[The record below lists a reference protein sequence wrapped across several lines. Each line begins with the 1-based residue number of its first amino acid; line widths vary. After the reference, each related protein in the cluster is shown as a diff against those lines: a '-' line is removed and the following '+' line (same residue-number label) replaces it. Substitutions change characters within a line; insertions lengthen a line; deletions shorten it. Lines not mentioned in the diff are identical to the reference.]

1 MYKFLTQIDK
11 EDWVQLVDSS
21 SVASFFQTPSC
32 YHFYQSLPFVEP
44 FVYGVEHQGQLLAVA
59 CGYIIA
65 DGGKLKQFFSRRA
78 IIPGGFL
85 LAENC
90 PTEAVTCLLNFS
102 KNALKKKAIFVEVR
116 NYDDYAC
123 FSSAIQAAGFEYQPH
138 LNFHVDTTSLE
149 SSLQKLSSTK
159 RRDVKV
165 SLKEGAELSLLDDET
180 DLKAYYDLLRD
191 LYKTKVKTPLFP
203 YEFFQQLYQ
212 WPEGRIFVV
221 KYQGRVLGG
230 SVCVELP
237 NRVLYEWFVCGL
249 DRTVKNVYPSTLA
262 TWGAIEYASTHE
274 ITRFDMMGAG
284 KPNHGYGVR
293 EFKAKFGG
301 TLVEHGRFCYVAN
314 PMLFFIGRLAVKL
327 LKHHN

>member
-1 MYKFLTQIDK
+1 MDCLKDIDTGK
-11 EDWVQLVDSS
+11 WNELVAKS

-85 LAENC
+85 LADNC
-90 PTEAVTCLLNFS
+90 PTEAVTCLLNFT

-165 SLKEGAELSLLDDET
+165 SLKEGAELSLLDNET

-249 DRTVKNVYPSTLA
+249 DREIKNVYPSTLA
-262 TWGAIEYASTHE
+262 TWGAIEYAATHN
-274 ITRFDMMGAG
+274 ILRFDMMGAG
-284 KPNHGYGVR
+284 KPDAGYGVR

-301 TLVEHGRFCYVAN
+301 DLVEHGRYSFICN
-314 PMLFFIGRLAVKL
+314 PLLYAIGKFGVKL
-327 LKHHN
+327 LKHK

>member
-1 MYKFLTQIDK
+1 MDCLKAIDTGK
-11 EDWVQLVDSS
+11 WNELVAKS

-85 LAENC
+85 LADNC
-90 PTEAVTCLLNFS
+90 PTEAVTCLLDFT

-165 SLKEGAELSLLDDET
+165 SLKEGAELSLLDNET

-212 WPEGRIFVV
+212 WPEG
-221 KYQGRVLGG
+221 
-230 SVCVELP
+230 
-237 NRVLYEWFVCGL
+237 
-249 DRTVKNVYPSTLA
+249 
-262 TWGAIEYASTHE
+262 E
-274 ITRFDMMGAG
+274 I
-284 KPNHGYGVR
+284 VS
-293 EFKAKFGG
+293 
-301 TLVEHGRFCYVAN
+301 
-314 PMLFFIGRLAVKL
+314 
-327 LKHHN
+327 

>member
-1 MYKFLTQIDK
+1 MYKFLNQIDK
-11 EDWVQLVDSS
+11 EDWGQLVNRS

-32 YHFYQSLPFVEP
+32 YHFYQSLSFLEP
-44 FVYGVEHQGQLLAVA
+44 FVYGVEHEGQLLGVA

-65 DGGKLKQFFSRRA
+65 EGGTLKQFFSRRA

-85 LAENC
+85 FADNC
-90 PTEAVTCLLNFS
+90 PTEAVTCLLNFT

-116 NYDDYAC
+116 NYDDYAG
-123 FSSAIQAAGFEYQPH
+123 FSSVIQAAGFEYQPH

-165 SLKEGAELSLLDDET
+165 SLKEGAEISLLDNET

-249 DRTVKNVYPSTLA
+249 DREIKNVYPSTLA
-262 TWGAIEYASTHE
+262 TWGAIEYAATHN
-274 ITRFDMMGAG
+274 ILRFDMMGAG
-284 KPNHGYGVR
+284 KPDAGYGVR

-301 TLVEHGRFCYVAN
+301 DLVEHGRYRYVCN
-314 PMLFFIGRLAVKL
+314 SLLYKIGELGVKV
-327 LKHHN
+327 LKHK